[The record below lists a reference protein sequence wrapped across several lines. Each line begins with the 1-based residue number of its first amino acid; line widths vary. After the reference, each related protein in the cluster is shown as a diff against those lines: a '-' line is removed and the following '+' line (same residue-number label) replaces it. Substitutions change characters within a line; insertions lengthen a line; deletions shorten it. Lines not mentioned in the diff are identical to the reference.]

1 MCYTRSWIIEG
12 LFSFLAFTHVHAQIH
27 KMHDGF
33 CQADIVMFR
42 GYTRQDHKNCFHG
55 AKIFF
60 TLLKCN
66 LDFTL

>member
-1 MCYTRSWIIEG
+1 MYTHRYI
-12 LFSFLAFTHVHAQIH
+12 
-27 KMHDGF
+27 MHDGF

-42 GYTRQDHKNCFHG
+42 GHTRLDHKNCFHG

-66 LDFTL
+66 SDFAL